1 MNIKKLIKEEIINV
15 LKAINEAPISD
26 PLLKS
31 LRIQIPGEK
40 FPELKT
46 WWEYEPEDIMAYVYW
61 HQGQLPPTGPKFEKE
76 WQNIVKQLH
85 RNYPIPASE
94 LDRVLPKMDLDDR
107 TERAISVGA
116 PGMGE
121 AKDPYTPTYGTGDV
135 VHDCPKHVQET
146 ISGKKGK
153 VVAHSLNEIGE
164 VNYVDVDFGTG
175 KVYHDIP
182 TKKLRILEG
191 QTHEHAVKAEPS
203 LNERPIIRS
212 RVDYSTMDLRSN
224 IDIKWTSPDDME
236 NDLRQWLDAVHSA
249 SGPGLVREVGMT
261 LKAIG
266 IDLMKD
272 ASVAPGDVGKP
283 VGAADKFQ

>member
-26 PLLKS
+26 PLLKK
-31 LRIQIPGEK
+31 LRTQIPGEK

-121 AKDPYTPTYGTGDV
+121 AKDPYKPTYGTGDV

-153 VVAHSLNEIGE
+153 VIAHSLNEAGQ

-175 KVYHDIP
+175 KVFRDIP
-182 TKKLRILEG
+182 TKKLKVLEG
-191 QTHEHAVKAEPS
+191 QTHEHATKAEPKLSEADVFGGGDSAGGDAAAEPSSNTAVKKFES
-203 LNERPIIRS
+203 L
-212 RVDYSTMDLRSN
+212 
-224 IDIKWTSPDDME
+224 
-236 NDLRQWLDAVHSA
+236 
-249 SGPGLVREVGMT
+249 
-261 LKAIG
+261 LK
-266 IDLMKD
+266 
-272 ASVAPGDVGKP
+272 GKP
-283 VGAADKFQ
+283 AWDKIKELVVSLADAKQAEFIEYLVTDMGIADTAKKKIKSSL

>member
-116 PGMGE
+116 PMEG
-121 AKDPYTPTYGTGDV
+121 KDTYKPTFGTGDV
-135 VHDCPKHVQET
+135 VHDCPKHVQEM

-153 VVAHSLNEIGE
+153 VVAHSLNEAGQ

-182 TKKLRILEG
+182 TKKLKILEG
-191 QTHEHAVKAEPS
+191 RTHEHATKAEPHLS
-203 LNERPIIRS
+203 EA
-212 RVDYSTMDLRSN
+212 
-224 IDIKWTSPDDME
+224 
-236 NDLRQWLDAVHSA
+236 DAF
-249 SGPGLVREVGMT
+249 
-261 LKAIG
+261 K
-266 IDLMKD
+266 
-272 ASVAPGDVGKP
+272 PGDVFG
-283 VGAADKFQ
+283 GGGGQGLDAAPEGPTSNMAVKKFDMLLKDKQNWEKTKQIVPKLSDVKQAEFVEYLITQLALTDIARKKLKLRL

>member
-107 TERAISVGA
+107 TEREISVDA
-116 PGMGE
+116 PEMGE
-121 AKDPYTPTYGTGDV
+121 AKDPYKPTYGTGDV

-153 VVAHSLNEIGE
+153 VIAHSLNEAGE

-182 TKKLRILEG
+182 TKKLKILEG
-191 QTHEHAVKAEPS
+191 RTHEHVTKAEPH
-203 LNERPIIRS
+203 
-212 RVDYSTMDLRSN
+212 LR
-224 IDIKWTSPDDME
+224 E
-236 NDLRQWLDAVHSA
+236 ADAF
-249 SGPGLVREVGMT
+249 
-261 LKAIG
+261 K
-266 IDLMKD
+266 
-272 ASVAPGDVGKP
+272 PGDVFGGGGGGEGEVPEDPKSNMAVKKFNMLLKGKQNWEKTKELIP
-283 VGAADKFQ
+283 KLSDVKQADFAEFLITQLTLTDIAKKKLKLRL